1 MGQRPVA
8 QSLLWPTRPRS
19 GTGKMPVAQWVMETS
34 IFRKA
39 SLERLSSPEQLDT
52 LMQVT
57 DPKRWLALAGLF
69 LVLGVAV
76 IWGYAGTVDTK
87 VSGSGVIVR
96 AGTVLNVVASGAG
109 LVTSIN
115 VNLGDQVKADQ
126 VVAKVSDPEMLEKIR
141 LARLALEE
149 ARTERERD
157 LSLRQQGAQLQV
169 DALARDEAN
178 AQREIQELGEQAK
191 IGQEQINVDNQ
202 LLAKGL
208 ITRQQ
213 TLQDQQ
219 KLVAINGQIE
229 DLRAKIKRIESDQ
242 YTARTDPARFDEER
256 AARIGDLERNLAGLE
271 NQTALQSSV
280 ESPYDGQVI
289 EMKAVPGSVVAAGS
303 PILSIQPQGNALE
316 VLVYMPSPQAKAV
329 QPGMAAEISPSTV
342 KREEFGFIRGKVV
355 YAGEFPASFDALMRN
370 FQNETLVRSIMAGGP
385 VTELRV
391 TLDRDPASASG
402 FQWSSSRGPG
412 ITISSGTLCT
422 VEVITRRQPPVSLL
436 FPYIKGGLGLS

>member
-1 MGQRPVA
+1 
-8 QSLLWPTRPRS
+8 
-19 GTGKMPVAQWVMETS
+19 METS
-34 IFRKA
+34 IFRKT

-52 LMQVT
+52 ILRVT
-57 DPKRWLALAGLF
+57 GAKRWLALAGMF

-76 IWGYAGTVDTK
+76 IWGYAGTIDTK

-96 AGTVLNVVASGAG
+96 TGTVLNVVASGGG
-109 LVTSIN
+109 LVTAIN

-141 LARLALEE
+141 LARSALEG
-149 ARTERERD
+149 AKAERERNF
-157 LSLRQQGAQLQV
+157 LLRQQGAQLQL
-169 DALARDEAN
+169 DALTRDQAN
-178 AQREIQELGEQAK
+178 AQREIQELGEQVK
-191 IGQEQINVDNQ
+191 IATERIGVDNQ
-202 LLAKGL
+202 LFTKGL

-219 KLVAINGQIE
+219 KLVEIKGQIE
-229 DLRAKIKRIESDQ
+229 TLQARIKQIEADQ
-242 YTARTDPARFDEER
+242 YTARTNPERFDEEMKD
-256 AARIGDLERNLAGLE
+256 RIAELERNLAGLE
-271 NQTALQSSV
+271 NQMAIESSV
-280 ESPYDGQVI
+280 VSPYDGQVI
-289 EMKAVPGSVVAAGS
+289 EMKAVPGSLVAAGS
-303 PILSIQPQGNALE
+303 PILSIQPQGNTLE
-316 VLVYMPSPQAKAV
+316 VLVYLPSLQAKAV

-391 TLDRDPASASG
+391 TLERDPASMSG
-402 FQWSSSRGPG
+402 YKWSSSRGPE

-422 VEVITRRQPPVSLL
+422 VEVITRHQPPVSLL
-436 FPYIKGGLGLS
+436 FPFFKGKLGLS